1 MQYEEALKRWG
12 LDKLNTTQQFVM
24 TKSGSYGYEQ
34 VNLITGEWPNVTV
47 EMNFNEGYACCGG
60 GDPECYCSLAESP
73 SANVVI
79 RHPSGANYILDLDS
93 FDFAKVLGEI
103 VAAANGTVTDK

>member
-12 LDKLNTTQQFVM
+12 LKKLNTTQRYVL
-24 TKSGSYGYEQ
+24 KERGHGGYEQ
-34 VNLITGEWPNVTV
+34 VNLIAGEWPNVTV

-60 GDPECYCSLAESP
+60 NDPDCYCSFAESP
-73 SANVVI
+73 SAEVQI
-79 RHPSGANYILDLDS
+79 THPSGARYYIDLDS

-103 VAAANGTVTDK
+103 VAAANGTITNE